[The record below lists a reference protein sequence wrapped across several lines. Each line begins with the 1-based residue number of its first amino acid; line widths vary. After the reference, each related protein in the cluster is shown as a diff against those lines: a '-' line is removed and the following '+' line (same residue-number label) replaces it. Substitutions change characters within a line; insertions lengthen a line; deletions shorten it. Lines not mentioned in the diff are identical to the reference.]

1 MKWTAAV
8 FLLLSATPA
17 VAQDEH
23 IGLRVREWFARM
35 GGTIEADDGSGTSE
49 RVDLGADLGLADRNL
64 THELQAYLRI
74 PVVGRIY
81 VGWYRVHDTG
91 DETLTRTIDFQGFT
105 FTSSTNVRSEVT
117 LDVGYLTYE
126 FAFPTIPVGDV
137 LGVELALQISGRVFR
152 GDGSIEESSGGQSG
166 QKDGVFGLPTIGG
179 RVTVTLFEAIRAE
192 VELLG
197 FAFAY
202 GDVRIH
208 YLEASAEV
216 VAQPLP
222 WLFAGVGYKLTS
234 IELNNNGSQKFLFD
248 VTVSGLY
255 ITAGVRF

>member
-1 MKWTAAV
+1 MKWTVAA
-8 FLLLSATPA
+8 FLFLAATPA

-35 GGTIEADDGSGTSE
+35 SGTIEADDGSGTSE

-81 VGWYRVHDTG
+81 LGWYRVHDTG
-91 DETLTRTIDFQGFT
+91 DETLTRTIDFEGLT
-105 FTSSTNVRSEVT
+105 FTTSTNVHSEVT

-126 FAFPTIPVGDV
+126 FAFPTIPIGDV
-137 LGVELALQISGRVFR
+137 VGIELGLQVSGRVFR
-152 GDGSIEESSGGQSG
+152 GDGSIEESAGGQSG

-179 RVTVTLFEAIRAE
+179 HVTVTFFEVIRAE

-197 FAFAY
+197 LAFAY

-216 VAQPLP
+216 VAQPVP

-234 IELNNNGSQKFLFD
+234 LELSNTGTQRFLFD
-248 VTVSGLY
+248 VTISGLY